1 MAEINDLP
9 HIEIFDT
16 KAYSFRLRLDTTNF
30 GAYSRQGLVE
40 DIKVPKAISFHSL
53 AESRKNPAASTEYGM
68 LEPMD
73 MNFFG
78 MGRSEQLHLSI
89 GAIHQFKNTEGRYP
103 ADNEE
108 DLAKVIA
115 FAKAINA
122 GG

>member
-1 MAEINDLP
+1 
-9 HIEIFDT
+9 
-16 KAYSFRLRLDTTNF
+16 
-30 GAYSRQGLVE
+30 
-40 DIKVPKAISFHSL
+40 
-53 AESRKNPAASTEYGM
+53 M